1 MALGGAGREP
11 NEGLRRH
18 KLITKELREAFA
30 EMGSQ
35 DGKGDDAIVIAK
47 FFNPYGRGPWDM
59 LYVTE
64 FDGEDVLL
72 GYCVSNGGE
81 SFDEWGYSSLRE
93 IASSTLPSG
102 TPVIE
107 RDIHF
112 TAKPLRECEGAM
124 RKNDFRG
131 SGVAES
137 PTEQPEEAGGMTLSG
152 GVASGGD
159 ASSEDAPRREF
170 RYPRKYNG
178 RGVIED
184 FRRLLDTGDMSK
196 LTPRLYEFLT
206 MSGGFIA
213 HFNLNGFRSTY
224 SGRLSELLD
233 GEMTSFTRHDP
244 RESPY
249 RERLGGQEPK
259 VYGGAPWE
267 GAHLVDSG
275 YKDGLSAADVMAE
288 LCAVA
293 CELEDEVRRREQAQR
308 RRERIKAMRAIAEA
322 EGFTVATSEE

>member
-1 MALGGAGREP
+1 M
-11 NEGLRRH
+11 
-18 KLITKELREAFA
+18 TKELRKAFA
-30 EMGSQ
+30 KMGRQ

-47 FFNPYGRGPWDM
+47 FFNPCGRGAWDT

-64 FDGEDVLL
+64 FDGEDVLF
-72 GYCVSNGGE
+72 GYCISNGGE

-93 IASSTLPSG
+93 IASTTLPSG

-112 TAKPLRECEGAM
+112 TAKPLRECEGAL
-124 RKNDFRG
+124 RKDDFRG
-131 SGVAES
+131 SVAAE
-137 PTEQPEEAGGMTLSG
+137 PPAEQPEEAEGMTLSNG
-152 GVASGGD
+152 DASGGD
-159 ASSEDAPRREF
+159 ASPEDAPRREF

-178 RGVIED
+178 HGVVED

-267 GAHLVDSG
+267 GAHLEDSG

-288 LCAVA
+288 VCAAA
-293 CELEDEVRRREQAQR
+293 CELEGDVRRREQTQR
-308 RRERIKAMRAIAEA
+308 RGERIQAMRAIAET
-322 EGFTVATSEE
+322 EGFSVTPSEE